1 MHEALKHAD
10 SATDQLLALITC
22 ELASIH
28 TDTGEAMGVLVYE
41 WRSLS
46 QDKQKYILQLR
57 DEYESLWLSTIEQG
71 KKEGHIEH
79 DGFILRRLLTGAI
92 GWTTTWYR
100 PDGDLTLDALAE
112 QTLKLAIK

>member
-1 MHEALKHAD
+1 
-10 SATDQLLALITC
+10 
-22 ELASIH
+22 LASIH

-41 WRSLS
+41 WRSLGE
-46 QDKQKYILQLR
+46 DKQKYILQLR

-71 KKEGHIEH
+71 KKEGLIEH

-100 PDGDLTLDALAE
+100 PDGNLTLNALAK